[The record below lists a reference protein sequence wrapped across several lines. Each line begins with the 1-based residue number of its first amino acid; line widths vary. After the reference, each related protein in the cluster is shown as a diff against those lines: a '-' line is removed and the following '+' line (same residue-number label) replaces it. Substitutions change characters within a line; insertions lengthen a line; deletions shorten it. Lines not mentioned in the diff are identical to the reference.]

1 MSLTETLTDALENF
15 LDDRWFPHK
24 AGDCAAVVYRHAPDF
39 DNPLAC
45 EATIAGAYHQVVV
58 GVQQLIELA
67 RGPAGDDGRSG
78 AARTA
83 STPRWSG
90 TTTRPFWTPRPK
102 RKTDD

>member
-1 MSLTETLTDALENF
+1 MSLTQTLTDALENF

-24 AGDCAAVVYRHAPDF
+24 AGYSRPSYYRDAPDF

-67 RGPAGDDGRSG
+67 LGRPVTMDGQVRCREDG
-78 AARTA
+78 FHAAV
-83 STPRWSG
+83 
-90 TTTRPFWTPRPK
+90 
-102 RKTDD
+102 D